1 MTDSHPDPRVS
12 QNCGPGGSLALRTR
26 KQIHATYI
34 HILQSHFLDAALVHI
49 LQYDSYIFI
58 MIMHK
63 HILWNVELVR
73 STEPM
78 PKRTVINESKGP
90 IVQRSDDITAEY
102 TLE

>member
-1 MTDSHPDPRVS
+1 MAMKLSWGSICLESVNDAQMNS
-12 QNCGPGGSLALRTR
+12 QFNE
-26 KQIHATYI
+26 
-34 HILQSHFLDAALVHI
+34 
-49 LQYDSYIFI
+49 YDSYIFI

-78 PKRTVINESKGP
+78 PARTVINQSKGP